1 MRDVEAGISGKVTSA
16 WSVMG
21 GYAYQ
26 EGVLSGNQANSG
38 NTVAEPPRHSFSLWN
53 RYDFTP
59 MWGAAFGV
67 IGRSNM
73 FAAVDNAVVF
83 PDFVR
88 VDAALYG
95 KLTRNIRAQVNIENL
110 FDVNCIAAAHN
121 NNNILPGAPRIYR
134 LTVIGNF

>member
-1 MRDVEAGISGKVTSA
+1 
-16 WSVMG
+16 
-21 GYAYQ
+21 
-26 EGVLSGNQANSG
+26 
-38 NTVAEPPRHSFSLWN
+38 
-53 RYDFTP
+53 

-73 FAAVDNAVVF
+73 FAAVDNAVVL

-110 FDVNCIAAAHN
+110 FDVNYIAAAHN
-121 NNNILPGAPRIYR
+121 NNNILPGSPIAARAMI
-134 LTVIGNF
+134 IANF